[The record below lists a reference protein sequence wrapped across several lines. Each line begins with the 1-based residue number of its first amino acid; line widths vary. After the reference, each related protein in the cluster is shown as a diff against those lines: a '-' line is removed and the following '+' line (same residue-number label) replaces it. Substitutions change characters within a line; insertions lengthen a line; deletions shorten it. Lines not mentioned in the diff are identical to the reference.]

1 MFSNLENLKELHLT
15 DAFHDNETPNFA
27 SHLQEVFTNSSM
39 NKLEKLH
46 LEQNEISNFSDLN
59 VFCSLENLLDLYLAN
74 NNLTK
79 LHFRIDCLPRLRF
92 LDLEA
97 NLIRSFTKKQLAQF
111 DALPARNQ
119 SLTIDVSRNPFVC
132 DCKTDLYAWMR
143 TTQVVVRRNSSL
155 QCRLGTEKR
164 EILLKDFHQSFCAKI
179 ASGFDETSHTT
190 HTFANLLILAI
201 LCGLIVLLFKISA
214 RYSIDYF
221 RHSAGVSSGKVHYVV
236 IQNFDE
242 NREVRV

>member
-15 DAFHDNETPNFA
+15 DAFRDNETPNFA

-46 LEQNEISNFSDLN
+46 LEQNEISNFSDVN
-59 VFCSLENLLDLYLAN
+59 VFCSLENLLDLHLAN
-74 NNLTK
+74 NNLSR

-97 NLIRSFTKKQLAQF
+97 NFIQTFTAKQLAQF

-119 SLTIDVSRNPFVC
+119 SLMIDVSRNPFVC
-132 DCKTDLYAWMR
+132 DCKTNLYAWMQ
-143 TTQVVVRRNSSL
+143 TTKVVVRGNSSL
-155 QCRLGTEKR
+155 QCHLDIEKR
-164 EILLKDFHQSFCAKI
+164 ELFLKDFYNSFCIQK
-179 ASGFDETSHTT
+179 ASPFDETSHTT
-190 HTFANLLILAI
+190 HVFANFVLLAL
-201 LCGLIVLLFKISA
+201 LCGLIVLLFYISA
-214 RYSIDYF
+214 RYSMDYF
-221 RHSAGVSSGKVHYVV
+221 RYSGVSSGKVHYVV